1 MVCVCLPIDYSRGA
15 LTHPT
20 KAVQQ
25 FGDANDEHNGK
36 TSMNEGRGRHQ
47 NFSNEHQLHHEW
59 RAGSRSNLAP
69 QQGHL
74 APQQGIAPL
83 EPHRAVCNQHGN
95 QTYGNTTTYTM
106 VCVCL
111 PIDG

>member
-47 NFSNEHQLHHEW
+47 NFSKEH
-59 RAGSRSNLAP
+59 

-106 VCVCL
+106 ICVCL